1 MPLYDKTTLWQQALG
16 TKIDDPHSKER
27 ERLRAAYENVRTR
40 AQPLAAIIAK
50 DLPDYTVHDI
60 THSDALWEYADLIV
74 GPNNPLNASEAFV
87 LGCAFLVHD
96 LGMGLAA
103 YPEGLAGLKKLTL
116 WKDTVADLLLKKGYD
131 EVNDQVIEHV
141 PPEVEKEA
149 IAEVLRRLHAERAD
163 KLALIHWTSPTG
175 DERFYL
181 IEDPEFRA
189 AFGPIIGRIAFSHW
203 WPIDQLTREFSA
215 VMGAAAGF
223 PQSWTVDPLKLA
235 CILRCGDYSHVDER
249 RAPAFL
255 RALFKPEDESD
266 DHWKFQAKLYQPRLE
281 GDRLIFTAKSGFS
294 IEDAGAWW
302 VCFDT
307 LNAIDSELR
316 KVDSLLADTRRERFA
331 ARGVSQVEDPSRIA
345 KLIKTDGWQP
355 VDTRIRVSAVADLVS
370 KLGGKEL
377 YGDTVTPPLREMIQN
392 AADAVRARRLI
403 DNRAADWGEIRVTA
417 GKDDSGVWIQVQDTG
432 IGMSEAVLT
441 GPLLDFGTSF
451 WGSTL
456 MHDQLPGLAAK
467 GFQATGRYGI
477 GFFSVFMWGERVEVV
492 TQRFDKGR
500 ADTLVLSF
508 RKALKERP
516 LMRQA
521 QPHEHI
527 TDGGSRVKVWLSDEK
542 TLERLSLTIG
552 DHEKL
557 TLAQV
562 CARIAPCLDVTLKA
576 EGKNGLEI
584 AVAANDWLSISDE
597 AFVKRIA
604 PQNRPQRTGGKAPYF
619 QAALCPPLKI
629 LRTAEGRPLGRA
641 AIWDWEGYYSSECKG
656 IVTVGGLRACT
667 LGGIVGV
674 LFGSATRAA
683 RDAATPLVPIP
694 VLREWVKGERDA
706 RLREGHPAQVLELI
720 AQVVNALGVKPTG
733 FPIARTDSGWVT
745 LEEIEEVA
753 KSIHEALL
761 VQNSSVDLAGGKI
774 AEVQLNRG
782 VFAVDIGGLMVL
794 HSSESPWIRLDWPPI
809 EDEQA
814 WGDQKFFSRSIAGAV
829 IRSLAKGWG
838 CSLAEVVKRSSLV
851 SDKEL
856 FEREIGTLAEKRYLD
871 DVMIIRK
878 PSSTI

>member
-1 MPLYDKTTLWQQALG
+1 MPLYDKTTLWQQALA

-40 AQPLAAIIAK
+40 AQPLAAMIAK

-60 THSDALWEYADLIV
+60 THPDALWEYADLIV
-74 GPNNPLNASEAFV
+74 GPSNPLNPSEAFV

-103 YPEGLAGLKKLTL
+103 YPEGLSGLKKTIL
-116 WKDTVADLLLKKGYD
+116 WKDTVADLLHKKVY
-131 EVNDQVIEHV
+131 EEINDQAIEDAAD
-141 PPEVEKEA
+141 EVEKQA
-149 IAEVLRRLHAERAD
+149 ITETLRRLHAERAD

-203 WPIDQLTREFSA
+203 WPIDQLARELSD
-215 VMGAAAGF
+215 VMGAHAGL

-235 CILRCGDYSHVDER
+235 CILRCADYSHIDER

-255 RALFKPEDESD
+255 RALFKPEGASD
-266 DHWKFQAKLYQPRLE
+266 DHWNFQAKLYQPRLE
-281 GDRLIFTAKSGFS
+281 GDRLVFTAKSGFS

-307 LNAIDSELR
+307 LKSIDSELR

-331 ARGVSQVEDPSRIA
+331 ARGVSQVEEPSRIA

-370 KLGGKEL
+370 KLGGKDL
-377 YGDTVTPPLREMIQN
+377 YGNTVTPPLREMIQN

-403 DNRAADWGEIRVTA
+403 DDRATDWGEIRVTT

-441 GPLLDFGTSF
+441 GPLLDFGAIF

-477 GFFSVFMWGERVEVV
+477 GFFSVFMWGEQVEVV

-508 RKALKERP
+508 RKGLKERP
-516 LMRQA
+516 LLRRA
-521 QPHEHI
+521 RLDEYIP
-527 TDGGSRVKVWLSDEK
+527 DGGSRVKVWLSDEK
-542 TLERLSLTIG
+542 MLESLRSTF
-552 DHEKL
+552 DDDQKL

-562 CARIAPCLDVTLKA
+562 CARIAPCLDITLKA
-576 EGKNGLEI
+576 DGDNGLEL
-584 AVAANDWLSISDE
+584 AVAANDWLSISDD
-597 AFVKRIA
+597 ALLKRIA
-604 PQNRPQRTGGKAPYF
+604 PVDRPQRMKATYF
-619 QAALCPPLKI
+619 ETASCPPLTI
-629 LRTAEGRPLGRA
+629 LKTAEGRPVGRA
-641 AIWDWEGYYSSECKG
+641 AIWHWEGYYSPHSKG
-656 IVTVGGLRACT
+656 VVTVGGLRACT

-674 LFGSATRAA
+674 FVGSATRAA
-683 RDAATPLVPIP
+683 RDLATPLVPIP
-694 VLREWVKGERDA
+694 VLREWAKGERNA
-706 RLREGHPAQVLELI
+706 RLLEGHPAEVLESI
-720 AQVVNALGVKPTG
+720 AEVVNALAVEPTG
-733 FPIARTDSGWVT
+733 LPIAKTDTGWVT
-745 LEEIEEVA
+745 PEEIEELA
-753 KSIHEALL
+753 NSIDEALL
-761 VQNSSVDLAGGKI
+761 VHDASVDLAGGKV
-774 AEVQLNRG
+774 ADVQLNRG
-782 VFAVDIGGLMVL
+782 VFAVGMGALRILSST
-794 HSSESPWIRLDWPPI
+794 HSHWIELSWPPV
-809 EDEQA
+809 EDEQN
-814 WGDQKFFSRSIAGAV
+814 WGDQKFYSQAIAGAV
-829 IRSLAKGWG
+829 IRSLANGWG
-838 CSLAEVVKRSSLV
+838 CSLKEVVKNSFFN
-851 SDKEL
+851 SDRESV
-856 FEREIGTLAEKRYLD
+856 EREIGTLAEKPYID

-878 PSSTI
+878 PSGTV